1 MNIKL
6 INIYKAVRVVPGSKH
21 MLHGYLLLSLLL
33 SLFLKGLVGCIGN
46 GGEFMSQN
54 ISLVLIKGS
63 LAVSVTHCFF
73 ELEEKREEI

>member
-1 MNIKL
+1 M
-6 INIYKAVRVVPGSKH
+6 
-21 MLHGYLLLSLLL
+21 LLSLLL

-46 GGEFMSQN
+46 GGGFMSQN
-54 ISLVLIKGS
+54 ITLVLIKGS